1 MKNISKSTGY
11 LIVAAFWL
19 TICLLWST
27 NTQAQNTLCDY
38 VYTSGSQYQF
48 EVAVPA
54 TGNALPTMLPLYVVT
69 YGGSSMP
76 WNIGNQPM
84 LAEDSCF
91 QNSMTHMVFNYN
103 PSNGSY
109 YDTLMT
115 CIFYELIDST
125 GNIDTLMCC
134 DDWVWDGSSVWFKL
148 MQQQPPNCDSLS
160 YSLSSGLP
168 LTVYGNASGPM
179 LNPLNINWNFTACNA
194 LTCYIP
200 QGSGS
205 LYSFPLI
212 NVTDTVKLCYDAV
225 IDWNGT
231 TTTCNYCDSLVF
243 DYNDS
248 IWVLYSY
255 QGNTTGISELE
266 ITRLNDNKIYDLLG
280 RELNEVPLGQMYIRN
295 QKLYISK

>member
-1 MKNISKSTGY
+1 MKRT
-11 LIVAAFWL
+11 
-19 TICLLWST
+19 LLVLLVLLGLQ
-27 NTQAQNTLCDY
+27 TQAQITLCDY
-38 VYTSGSQYQF
+38 TYTTGSQYQL
-48 EVAVPA
+48 EVAIGQ
-54 TGNALPTMLPLYVVT
+54 TGNALPTMAPIYAVT
-69 YGGSSMP
+69 YGD
-76 WNIGNQPM
+76 GNM

-91 QNSMTHMVFNYN
+91 SGPCTHMIYNYN
-103 PSNGSY
+103 PMGSP
-109 YDTLMT
+109 YDTITT
-115 CIFYELIDST
+115 CISYTVTDT
-125 GNIDTLMCC
+125 MGYVDTLMCC
-134 DDWVWDGSSVWFKL
+134 FEQYWDGQFWQNVS

-160 YSLSSGLP
+160 YSLASGLP

-200 QGSGS
+200 QGSGP

-266 ITRLNDNKIYDLLG
+266 ITRLNDNKIYDMLG
-280 RELNEVPLGQMYIRN
+280 RELTEIPLGKMYIRN
-295 QKLYISK
+295 QKLYITK